1 MAEDEFQF
9 MAVDK
14 VTETL
19 HTSLQGLT
27 PEVVESK
34 RARYGPNEVV
44 REKKRAAFRQF
55 AGQFKNPL
63 IIIILT
69 G

>member
-1 MAEDEFQF
+1 MDYRRTPMAEDEFQF

-27 PEVVESK
+27 PEEVKSK
-34 RARYGPNEVV
+34 GHAMAQMR
-44 REKKRAAFRQF
+44 
-55 AGQFKNPL
+55 
-63 IIIILT
+63 
-69 G
+69 